1 METLKK
7 VLNRKIVAVVLT
19 PLVRRLGTALAVYL
33 TARDVPAD
41 AVDQLLTASG
51 VILGLGV
58 DIILSKV
65 HDQET
70 AAAARRQALGQLGYK
85 QDWQA

>member
-1 METLKK
+1 METIKK
-7 VLNRKIVAVVLT
+7 FLNRKIIAVVLT

-70 AAAARRQALGQLGYK
+70 AATARRQTLGQLGYK